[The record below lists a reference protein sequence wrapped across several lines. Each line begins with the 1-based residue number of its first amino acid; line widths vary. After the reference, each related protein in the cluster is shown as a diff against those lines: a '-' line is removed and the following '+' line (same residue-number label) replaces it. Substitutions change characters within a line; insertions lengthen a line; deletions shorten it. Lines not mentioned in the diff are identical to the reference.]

1 MWGIDAFL
9 ASRIIRENGKVIG
22 INFTENMPNRE
33 RIASQ
38 EKVMIAMYNV
48 RYSDMK
54 DLDCPFLIC
63 CNKLKNDFLSILLP
77 F

>member
-1 MWGIDAFL
+1 
-9 ASRIIRENGKVIG
+9 
-22 INFTENMPNRE
+22 MPNRE

-63 CNKLKNDFLSILLP
+63 CNKLKKDFLSILLP